1 MGGERRTE
9 GLGYEAGRIR
19 RTETKWR
26 SRNGLRPDGPSLEK
40 ADAHSAAPR
49 GRQQT
54 TSRGHRPRGRQRR
67 EAAFSVRDRHAEG
80 AKTSLAVAWWS
91 EAE

>member
-9 GLGYEAGRIR
+9 GSGHEAGSIR

-26 SRNGLRPDGPSLEK
+26 SRNGLRPDGPGLEK

-49 GRQQT
+49 GRHQT
-54 TSRGHRPRGRQRR
+54 TSRGHWPRVRPRRD
-67 EAAFSVRDRHAEG
+67 AACRVRDRHANG
-80 AKTSLAVAWWS
+80 DKTSLAMAWWS